1 MTSDPTL
8 DPGGIERLLE
18 ITGGDVAFVDELIDT
33 YLQDAA
39 VQLDLLRDASA
50 AGDVAALVRPA
61 HSLKSSSDSVGAVA
75 LTGLCRELEAQA
87 RGGAVADPGRRV
99 AAIADA
105 FEAVRRGLLAA
116 RGRP

>member
-1 MTSDPTL
+1 VTGDPAL

-18 ITGGDVAFVDELIDT
+18 ITGGDAAFVDELIDT

-39 VQLDLLRDASA
+39 MQLDLLRDAST
-50 AGDVAALVRPA
+50 AGDVGALVRPA
-61 HSLKSSSDSVGAVA
+61 HSLKSSSDSVGALA
-75 LTGLCRELEAQA
+75 LTSLCRELETQA
-87 RGGAVADPGRRV
+87 RGGSVADPGQRV

-116 RGRP
+116 RGGS